1 MTEIWMG
8 YTTIARA
15 KDQGKLFISG
25 DRQLETSMRSW
36 FSLSRF
42 AKVDKLVA

>member
-1 MTEIWMG
+1 MG

-15 KDQGKLFISG
+15 KDQNKLFVSG
-25 DRQLETSMRSW
+25 DRQLETTMRSW
-36 FSLSRF
+36 FGLSKF